1 MSSEP
6 KPEAAPSLPVELPPV
21 KPPSIG
27 FIFQLF
33 VVPGLIVAAIVAT
46 WTLFGKIAT
55 SETDWQRLVLEL
67 QNPNEHRRWRGAM
80 GLAQMLKADQ
90 DLGAGGQHL
99 AANPDLNASLAK
111 LLTTEA
117 ERPGPQPA
125 DVQFQSFLAQ
135 TCGLLDSPET
145 VLPALHLALDPARDR
160 EVRKNALLAIAV
172 MTDRLR
178 RAGEPIQ
185 AEAAVAEVLPL
196 SQDEDPLLRVT
207 ASYTLGLLETPESR
221 SRLTTLLS
229 DSDPGVRLNSAVALV
244 RHNDRSGLSVLLDA
258 VTLGNQ
264 PAPAASAD
272 DLGRFLAVKN
282 ALMAIGELT
291 PLLTD
296 QERVELRGVIQPLSD
311 THAEPAIRVAAQNT
325 LQNLQQPSE

>member
-1 MSSEP
+1 MPSES
-6 KPEAAPSLPVELPPV
+6 KPPAAPSLPADLPPV
-21 KPPSIG
+21 RPPSIG

-55 SETDWQRLVLEL
+55 SETDWQRLVMEL

-90 DLGAGGQHL
+90 DQGAQGQHL
-99 AANPDLNASLAK
+99 ASNPELVANLAK
-111 LLTTEA
+111 LLSTEA
-117 ERPGPQPA
+117 ERPSPQPA

-135 TCGLLDSPET
+135 TCGLLNSPEA
-145 VLPALHLALDPARDR
+145 VLPALHQALQPAQDR

-178 RAGEPIQ
+178 RAGEPVH

-221 SRLTTLLS
+221 ARLTTLLS
-229 DSDPGVRLNSAVALV
+229 DSDPGVRLNSAIALV
-244 RHNDRSGLSVLLDA
+244 RHNDRTGLKVLLDA
-258 VTLGNQ
+258 VNSGSQ
-264 PAPAASAD
+264 SAPTATTD
-272 DLGRFLAVKN
+272 DLARFLAVKN
-282 ALMAIGELT
+282 ALVAIGELT

-296 QERVELRGVIQPLSD
+296 EERKELQGVIQPLSD
-311 THAEPAIRVAAQNT
+311 THAEPAIRVAAQTT
-325 LQNLQQPSE
+325 LQNLAGQSP